1 MNFNYFDIV
10 EEKSS
15 TGAIYPVATPI
26 DGLVDVYT
34 NHHWGMGNTLDE
46 VPNIILKEYK
56 LEYGRWTSSIVRALQ
71 TVKSLINSTWQ
82 DPYKDMYLAEETG
95 FVYNLPYMISHGEN
109 IRSSGSNEWQSSD
122 GGVFQIFKSISPELY
137 KFGNMIGSGMASGW
151 GAEPLISYKQTS
163 RRELKLKFSL
173 YNTLDV
179 ESANDNFSFVTLFNF
194 QNLKTRTSWTTYL
207 PPKMYSVETAADG
220 GIYMPLAYV
229 KSYSVIG
236 HGQLRNMNDFGSVT
250 SAGMGGGLMD
260 FIGNFSSG
268 KNSGR
273 LVPEEYIVEITL
285 SEVLPESVN
294 IMIGS
299 LGKRKVTVTKSP
311 AAIQAINAGSSLSEV
326 GTQTNSLAELDVP
339 VRLDPKLEALINP
352 AQALYGNPL
361 PPGADKFERSGTLGI
376 DGKLTVPPS
385 APSLESLQ
393 KNNDL
398 LNLPPR
404 TNGLSQPAALGLNP
418 FTGPPDELTPEQTLR
433 IQFEKTPDDK
443 KQEYLDNLEKKLN
456 STNENIFYIG
466 TSPDGKNEEKYG
478 FQTREQLALKLASD
492 TDRNL
497 PIRTSG
503 GKIPLREFNAIP
515 EPTGQTRT
523 ISSQSK

>member
-1 MNFNYFDIV
+1 MNFNYFNIV

-122 GGVFQIFKSISPELY
+122 GGVFQIFKSIAPELY

-250 SAGMGGGLMD
+250 SAGMGGGLLD
-260 FIGNFSSG
+260 FLGSFSSG

-352 AQALYGNPL
+352 TQALYGKPL
-361 PPGADKFERSGTLGI
+361 SPGTDKFERSGTLDI
-376 DGKLTVPPS
+376 NGKLTVPPS
-385 APSLESLQ
+385 APSLEGQQ

-398 LNLPPR
+398 LNQSVR
-404 TNGLSQPAALGLNP
+404 TKGLNP
-418 FTGPPDELTPEQTLR
+418 VRLTLDENNNLAPGSIIRDPFDVDRRPVVIPYEESPSQASAPASTPENDDVMFAGLNPGPGFITK
-433 IQFEKTPDDK
+433 EKF
-443 KQEYLDNLEKKLN
+443 NKLPG
-456 STNENIFYIG
+456 EG
-466 TSPDGKNEEKYG
+466 LMKGPDGTIMTIEKY
-478 FQTREQLALKLASD
+478 RE
-492 TDRNL
+492 RFFL
-497 PIRTSG
+497 PIKTETQIIDSRFQQPS
-503 GKIPLREFNAIP
+503 P
-515 EPTGQTRT
+515 
-523 ISSQSK
+523 SK